1 MKEIARVKK
10 EIKLAEWAEMV
21 KRRKESGLTV
31 SEWCRQNGINLK
43 TYYYRQKRMRQ
54 AVCNELE
61 VHDIVPLEPVSDSE
75 QKSEKIEISVGDV
88 KITLPENFNEETLR
102 RLLGVLR

>member
-21 KRRKESGLTV
+21 RSRNESGLTV
-31 SEWCRQNGINLK
+31 TDWCKENGINLK
-43 TYYYRQKRMRQ
+43 TYYYRLKRMRQ
-54 AVCNELE
+54 AVCSEIE
-61 VHDIVPLEPVSDSE
+61 RHDIVPVIPAEE
-75 QKSEKIEISVGDV
+75 QQTEGRNIELLVGDV

>member
-1 MKEIARVKK
+1 M
-10 EIKLAEWAEMV
+10 
-21 KRRKESGLTV
+21 G
-31 SEWCRQNGINLK
+31 
-43 TYYYRQKRMRQ
+43 
-54 AVCNELE
+54 NELE

-102 RLLGVLR
+102 RLLGVLK

>member
-1 MKEIARVKK
+1 M
-10 EIKLAEWAEMV
+10 
-21 KRRKESGLTV
+21 RKE
-31 SEWCRQNGINLK
+31 EFKWN
-43 TYYYRQKRMRQ
+43 YRQKRMRQ

-61 VHDIVPLEPVSDSE
+61 VHDIVPLEPVNNSE

>member
-21 KRRKESGLTV
+21 KMRNVSGLTV

-43 TYYYRQKRMRQ
+43 TYYYRLKRMRQ

-61 VHDIVPLEPVSDSE
+61 VHDIVPLEPVSESE